1 MESLY
6 VSAYLLAV
14 AFFLIAFAYSSVG
27 LGGGS
32 SYTALMIIIGMS
44 TLTIPMLSL
53 TLNLFV
59 SSIGSFNFIRQK
71 HARFDILL
79 PFAITSMPMAYLGG
93 ALHLPKEVFYW
104 ILFVSLLFVLLRIYG
119 LKNTSL
125 NLNLTK
131 NSKLVVSLVSGLIFG
146 FIAGTVGIG
155 GGIYLVPLIV
165 ILGLGSQKE
174 AAAIGIIFVW
184 LNSFSGLLSRLQYNS
199 IDLMPY
205 IPLIVAVILGGT
217 LGSYMGATHFSAKKM
232 EKILGL
238 IIFVALIFLAKKLFA
253 IYF

>member
-1 MESLY
+1 MEGLF

-14 AFFLIAFAYSSVG
+14 VFFLVAFAYSSVG

-32 SYTALMIIIGMS
+32 SYTALMIIVGMS
-44 TLTIPMLSL
+44 SLSIPFISL

-59 SSIGSFNFIRQK
+59 SSIGSFNFIKQK

-79 PFAITSMPMAYLGG
+79 PFVITSIPMAYLGG
-93 ALHLPKEVFYW
+93 ALQLPKDVFYW
-104 ILFVSLLFVLLRIYG
+104 ILFISLLFVLLRIYG

-131 NSKLVVSLVSGLIFG
+131 TSKLILSLGAGLIFG

-165 ILGLGSQKE
+165 ILGLGSHKE

-184 LNSFSGLLSRLQYNS
+184 LNSLSGLLSRLQYNS

-205 IPLIVAVILGGT
+205 IPLIVAVILGGA
-217 LGSYMGATHFSAKKM
+217 LGSHMGSRQLSAKIM
-232 EKILGL
+232 ENILGV
-238 IIFVALIFLAKKLFA
+238 IILVALIFLAKNLFA
-253 IYF
+253 AYF